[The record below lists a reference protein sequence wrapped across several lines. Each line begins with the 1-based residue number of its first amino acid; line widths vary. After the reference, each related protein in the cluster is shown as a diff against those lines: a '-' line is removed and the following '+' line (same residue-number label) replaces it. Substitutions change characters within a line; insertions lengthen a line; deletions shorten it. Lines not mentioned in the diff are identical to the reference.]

1 MNNKEEMKKQL
12 IVLSLILILVI
23 IIAIVLNIGR
33 KNNNIA
39 NSNVK
44 QESIEQNV
52 VQNKET
58 EEQKILDNLKGLLE
72 EPDQEEHLE
81 EPKPG
86 TVEKKITTNSGE
98 TVIVKE

>member
-12 IVLSLILILVI
+12 IVLSLIWILVI

-33 KNNNIA
+33 KNNNIV

-72 EPDQEEHLE
+72 EPDQEEPLE

-86 TVEKKITTNSGE
+86 IVEKKITTNSGE
-98 TVIVKE
+98 TVIVRE